1 MTLKTF
7 HFFTNK
13 KIGFTPFR
21 NQKLLTGFTL
31 VETIVAI
38 FVFTLI
44 LGALFGFITMAYR
57 TYGYTWER
65 SLAINEARR
74 GIEIMVK
81 EIREAKSGDNGSFAI
96 EKADDK
102 QFIFYSDIDNDGKT
116 ERVRY
121 FLGSINSGSQTQECV
136 SFVRG
141 GTCNVTFSNF
151 LQGTIVSA
159 QLRVSIEGDLGA
171 GNEYAEIFA
180 DGIKL
185 ANLCQTGCSDCAG
198 TWQGINVF
206 DVTSQTGDDFV
217 QFLADATN
225 QVDPNCNWQDSNHSI
240 KVRFELS
247 WTEEIIGAG
256 YELKKGIIKPTA
268 PPVQYP
274 LEQETFSLLSS
285 YVRNAPP
292 IFEYFDSQG
301 NRITESPARLV
312 DTKLM
317 QIFLIVNIDPNRPP
331 QDFELKSSVQLRN
344 LKEE

>member
-1 MTLKTF
+1 MK
-7 HFFTNK
+7 NDIK
-13 KIGFTPFR
+13 
-21 NQKLLTGFTL
+21 NLLTGFTMI
-31 VETIVAI
+31 ETIVTI

-44 LGALFGFITMAYR
+44 LGALFGFVTMAYR
-57 TYGYTWER
+57 TYGYTWEQ
-65 SLAINEARR
+65 SLAIDEARR

-81 EIREAKSGDNGSFAI
+81 EIREARSGDNGSFAI
-96 EKADDK
+96 ERADDK

-121 FLGSINSGSQTQECV
+121 FLGDVHSGTQTKECV
-136 SFVRG
+136 SFAKG
-141 GTCNVTFSNF
+141 GICSVTFSNF

-159 QLRVSIEGDLGA
+159 QLKVSIEGDLGA
-171 GNEYAEIFA
+171 SNEYAEIFV

-198 TWQGINVF
+198 AWQGTSVF
-206 DVTSQTGDDFV
+206 DVTSQAGDGLI

-225 QVDPNCNWQDSNHSI
+225 QVDPDCNWQNPNHSI

-256 YELKKGIIKPTA
+256 YELKKGVIKPTS

-301 NRITESPARLV
+301 NKITESPARLV

-317 QIFLIVNIDPNRPP
+317 QVFLIVNIDPNRPP
-331 QDFELKSSVQLRN
+331 SDFELESSVQLRN
-344 LKEE
+344 LKQE

>member
-1 MTLKTF
+1 MKNDIKNF
-7 HFFTNK
+7 
-13 KIGFTPFR
+13 
-21 NQKLLTGFTL
+21 LTGFTL
-31 VETIVAI
+31 IETIVAI
-38 FVFTLI
+38 SVFTLI
-44 LGALFGFITMAYR
+44 LGALFGFVTMAYR
-57 TYGYTWER
+57 TYGYTWEQ
-65 SLAINEARR
+65 SLAIDEARR

-81 EIREAKSGDNGSFAI
+81 EIREARSGDNGSFAI
-96 EKADDK
+96 ERADDK

-121 FLGSINSGSQTQECV
+121 FLGSINSGNQTQECV
-136 SFVRG
+136 SFVKG
-141 GTCNVTFSNF
+141 GICSVTFSNF

-159 QLRVSIEGDLGA
+159 QLRVSIEGDLGNS
-171 GNEYAEIFA
+171 NEYAEIFA
-180 DGIKL
+180 DGTKL
-185 ANLCQTGCSDCAG
+185 ANLCQAGCSDCAG
-198 TWQGINVF
+198 TWQGTQTF
-206 DVTSQTGDDFV
+206 DVTSQAGDGSI

-225 QVDPNCNWQDSNHSI
+225 QVDSNCDWQNPNHSI

-256 YELKKGIIKPTA
+256 YELKKGVIKPTA

-301 NRITESPARLV
+301 NKITDSPARLV

-317 QIFLIVNIDPNRPP
+317 QVFLIVNIDPNRPP
-331 QDFELKSSVQLRN
+331 SDFELESSVQLRN
-344 LKEE
+344 LKQE

>member
-1 MTLKTF
+1 MKISNLK
-7 HFFTNK
+7 
-13 KIGFTPFR
+13 
-21 NQKLLTGFTL
+21 QGFTL
-31 VETIVAI
+31 VETVVAI
-38 FVFTLI
+38 SVFTLI
-44 LGALFGFITMAYR
+44 LGALFGLVTMAYR
-57 TYGYTWER
+57 TYGYTWEQ
-65 SLAINEARR
+65 SLAIDEARR

-96 EKADDK
+96 ERADDK

-136 SFVRG
+136 SFAKG
-141 GTCNVTFSNF
+141 GICSVTFSNF

-159 QLRVSIEGDLGA
+159 QLRVSIEGDLGNS
-171 GNEYAEIFA
+171 NEYAEIFV

-185 ANLCQTGCSDCAG
+185 TNLCQADCSDCAG
-198 TWQGINVF
+198 IWQGINVF
-206 DVTSQTGDDFV
+206 DVTSQAGDGLI

-225 QVDPNCNWQDSNHSI
+225 QVDPNCDWQNPNHSI

-256 YELKKGIIKPTA
+256 YELKKGVIKPTS

-301 NRITESPARLV
+301 NKIIDSPARLV

-317 QIFLIVNIDPNRPP
+317 QVFLVVNIDPNRPP
-331 QDFELKSSVQLRN
+331 SDFELESSAQLRN
-344 LKEE
+344 LKQE